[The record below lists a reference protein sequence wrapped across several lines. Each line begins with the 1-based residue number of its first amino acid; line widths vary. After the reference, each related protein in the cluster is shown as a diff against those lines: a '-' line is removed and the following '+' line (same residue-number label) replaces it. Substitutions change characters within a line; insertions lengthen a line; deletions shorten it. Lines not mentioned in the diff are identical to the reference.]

1 LYLIRKCGLTDT
13 SNQDQDLQNGPLLKG
28 RIALIERGIVSFQV
42 KAVRAFAAGAIGIVF
57 ANDEDELYQPCIA
70 VRMPE

>member
-1 LYLIRKCGLTDT
+1 MTDT
-13 SNQDQDLQNGPLLKG
+13 SNQDQDLQNGPHLKG

-42 KAVRAFAAGAIGIVF
+42 KAVRAFAAGAIGVVF

-70 VRMPE
+70 VRMPEYERY